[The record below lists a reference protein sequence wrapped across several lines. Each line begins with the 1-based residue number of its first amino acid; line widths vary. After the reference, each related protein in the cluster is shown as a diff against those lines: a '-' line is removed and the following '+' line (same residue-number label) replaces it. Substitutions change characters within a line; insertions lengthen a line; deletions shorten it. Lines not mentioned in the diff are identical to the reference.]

1 MMYHVCTYNC
11 RMHSAAMT
19 SPDGIVFMFGQNT
32 HGQVGVVGVKSL
44 MIPTDI
50 NLGHPPHHQ
59 MTEKVCVCA
68 EGGGG
73 GMLLHIGQA

>member
-1 MMYHVCTYNC
+1 
-11 RMHSAAMT
+11 MT
-19 SPDGIVFMFGQNT
+19 SSDGIVFMFGQNT

-59 MTEKVCVCA
+59 MTEKVCVY
-68 EGGGG
+68 GGRGG